1 MWRDQPYRV
10 FVYLLD
16 HRNTQRGLDWQ
27 RLKNADAARA
37 AALQEVAPQLD
48 CEIFLAL
55 AEVRETRSDEGEMY
69 HGMGRSWYYHD
80 HDEEEDEDEEPSDSA
95 SLGDLIDTEI
105 ELRHWVGRG
114 KPRGSRYVREHE
126 VFYTKPSA
134 ELRPFNSEHE
144 PYMGNWGDTVDRWYR
159 RAAVVLWPRRHG
171 FALRAEASGPWAIG
185 EIAKKLKSGDAGK
198 ARSLT
203 GEVLPF
209 WPASVHLEKGPA
221 FFINTLLVAE
231 QLGKPDLAVSLG
243 ERAANCPTPGPL
255 SRC

>member
-1 MWRDQPYRV
+1 M
-10 FVYLLD
+10 
-16 HRNTQRGLDWQ
+16 
-27 RLKNADAARA
+27 
-37 AALQEVAPQLD
+37 QEVAPQLD

-69 HGMGRSWYYHD
+69 HGMGRSWYY

-171 FALRAEASGPWAIG
+171 FALREALGALGHRRNREKAEIRG
-185 EIAKKLKSGDAGK
+185 
-198 ARSLT
+198 R
-203 GEVLPF
+203 
-209 WPASVHLEKGPA
+209 
-221 FFINTLLVAE
+221 
-231 QLGKPDLAVSLG
+231 
-243 ERAANCPTPGPL
+243 R
-255 SRC
+255 